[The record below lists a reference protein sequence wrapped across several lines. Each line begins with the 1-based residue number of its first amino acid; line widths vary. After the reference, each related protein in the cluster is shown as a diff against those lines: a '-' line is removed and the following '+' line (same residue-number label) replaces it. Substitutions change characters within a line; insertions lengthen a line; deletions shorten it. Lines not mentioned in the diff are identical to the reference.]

1 MGPGFLPALQSLGL
15 SSGATSAAG
24 NGATIVGP
32 GGGAWTVNL
41 GGSGVAFQG
50 QSNPYLLLGV
60 GVALLG
66 AVWLLS
72 RK

>member
-1 MGPGFLPALQSLGL
+1 MGPGFLSGLQSLGL
-15 SSGATSAAG
+15 SSGATSQAG

-32 GGGAWTVNL
+32 SGGDWNVNL

-50 QSNPYLLLGV
+50 QANPLMLA
-60 GVALLG
+60 ALAALVLG
-66 AVWLLS
+66 AVWIAT